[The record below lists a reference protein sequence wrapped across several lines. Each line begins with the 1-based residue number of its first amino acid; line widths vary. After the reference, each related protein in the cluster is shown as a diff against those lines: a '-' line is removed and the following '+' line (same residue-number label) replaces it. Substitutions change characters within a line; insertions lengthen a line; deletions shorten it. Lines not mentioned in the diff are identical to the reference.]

1 MPTANAVEAA
11 DPRYPLGPFTP
22 LETITPDDRK
32 EAIRALS
39 EMPGMLREAIRPL
52 NKEQINTPYRE
63 GGWTVRQLVHHVA
76 DSHGQMAGRVKLALT
91 EDNPTIKPYDEKGWA
106 ELPDARTLPVEP
118 SLAILDG
125 LHLRLLVILRSLSE
139 EQWARTYVHPERGPM
154 TLAQTLAL
162 YDWHSRHHVAHVTQL
177 RKRMGW

>member
-1 MPTANAVEAA
+1 MIERTDAKYPIGKPEREAA
-11 DPRYPLGPFTP
+11 ANTQVREGQLSTLAG
-22 LETITPDDRK
+22 LPD
-32 EAIRALS
+32 AMRAAVDGLS
-39 EMPGMLREAIRPL
+39 D
-52 NKEQINTPYRE
+52 EQLDTPYRE
-63 GGWTVRQLVHHVA
+63 GGWTVRQVVHHVA
-76 DSHGQMAGRVKLALT
+76 DSHGQMVGRVKMALT

-106 ELPDARTLPVEP
+106 QLADSRTLPVEP

-125 LHLRLLVILRSLSE
+125 LHLRLLLVLRGLSE
-139 EQWARTYVHPERGPM
+139 AQWGRAYLHPERGPM

>member
-1 MPTANAVEAA
+1 VEAREMQLSTLA
-11 DPRYPLGPFTP
+11 ELPEAMRAAVAGLNDPQL
-22 LETITPDDRK
+22 D
-32 EAIRALS
+32 
-39 EMPGMLREAIRPL
+39 
-52 NKEQINTPYRE
+52 TPYRE